1 MNAEAIN
8 DSTVLHTTLL
18 KLKGNN
24 DNELFISNW
33 PVITHYT
40 EQIWF
45 VDKII
50 VFVPEEDIKLTDNK
64 QIEIKN
70 ENILISW
77 QGVAKRK
84 NKNEIEIICD

>member
-1 MNAEAIN
+1 
-8 DSTVLHTTLL
+8 
-18 KLKGNN
+18 
-24 DNELFISNW
+24 
-33 PVITHYT
+33 
-40 EQIWF
+40 